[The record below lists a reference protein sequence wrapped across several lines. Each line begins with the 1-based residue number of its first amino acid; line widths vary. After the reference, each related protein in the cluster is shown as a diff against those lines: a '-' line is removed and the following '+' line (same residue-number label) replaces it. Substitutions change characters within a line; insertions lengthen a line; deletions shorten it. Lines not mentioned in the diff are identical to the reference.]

1 MADVFISIGSNV
13 EPGRHVRAGV
23 KALQRAFGQVTLS
36 SVYESEPVGFAGT
49 NFLNLVAQVQTTD
62 SIETVQQLFKQ
73 IEDDHGRRRD
83 GVKFSPR
90 SLDLDLLLYDDCV
103 QSGQG
108 DLTPALPRAEIEFNA
123 FVLWPLAEIAPHRV
137 HPVNGKSYAQL
148 WQAYERQQKLWAVE
162 FDWSL

>member
-13 EPGRHVRAGV
+13 EPARHIRAGV
-23 KALQRAFGQVTLS
+23 AALQDAFGQVVLS

-49 NFLNLVAQVQTTD
+49 NFLNLVALVQTD
-62 SIETVQQLFKQ
+62 ASIESVQQLFKK

-103 QSGQG
+103 QAAHG
-108 DLTPALPRAEIEFNA
+108 DMIPRLPRAEIEYNA
-123 FVLWPLAEIAPHRV
+123 FVLWPLAELAPHRL
-137 HPVNGKSYAQL
+137 HPVSGQSYAQL
-148 WQAYERQQKLWAVE
+148 WQAYDRAQKLWPVE